1 MAVAQKLAC
10 EVERIVPH
18 GGRVYTLT
26 LRPERQAPR
35 FRAGQ
40 FLHLAL
46 DRYDP
51 SGFWPDSRVFSI
63 ASSPTERSRL
73 QITYAVHGAFTDR
86 MERELAEG
94 REVWIK
100 MPYGDFV
107 IPDGSA
113 AVLLAGGT
121 GVTAFTAFLETLT
134 PASPPVTLAY
144 GARAESLLIYREL
157 VERCAAKT
165 PTLDVSYFVEAGGGA
180 TGTATRAPIAGRVSV
195 EAIWPRIFC
204 PSASSY
210 YISGPPAMLR
220 GLTAELGTRGIRPE
234 AIHVDA
240 WE

>member
-1 MAVAQKLAC
+1 VAQRLSC

-18 GGRVYTLT
+18 GERVYTLT
-26 LRPERQAPR
+26 LRPHRAAPR

-51 SGFWPDSRVFSI
+51 AAFWPDSRVFSI
-63 ASSPTERSRL
+63 ASSPLERGQL
-73 QITYAVHGAFTDR
+73 QITYAVHGKFTAR
-86 MERELAEG
+86 MEQELVEG
-94 REVWIK
+94 RNVWIK

-107 IPDGSA
+107 IPEGSA

-121 GVTAFTAFLETLT
+121 GVTAFTAFLDTLT

-157 VERCAAKT
+157 VERCAGKA
-165 PTLDVSYFVEAGGGA
+165 PALDVSYFVESGGGPA
-180 TGTATRAPIAGRVSV
+180 VSGARAPMAGRVSIAAV
-195 EAIWPRIFC
+195 WPRIPR
-204 PSASSY
+204 PSESSY

-220 GLTAELGTRGIRPE
+220 GLSAELRARGISPE
-234 AIHVDA
+234 AMHVDA

>member
-18 GGRVYTLT
+18 GGGAYTLS
-26 LRPERQAPR
+26 LKPERPAPR

-46 DRYDP
+46 DHYDP

-63 ASSPTERSRL
+63 ASSPLERGHL
-73 QITYAVHGAFTDR
+73 QITYAVHGKFTAR
-86 MERELAEG
+86 MEQELVEG

-107 IPDGSA
+107 IPEGST

-157 VERCAAKT
+157 VERCAAKA
-165 PTLDVSYFVEAGGGA
+165 PTLDVSYFVESGSTLSGP
-180 TGTATRAPIAGRVSV
+180 RPPIAGRVSV
-195 EAIWPRIFC
+195 AAVWPRI
-204 PSASSY
+204 PAPAASSY

-220 GLTAELGTRGIRPE
+220 GLAAELRARSISAE